1 MLSALRR
8 VCSMLPSCMPGRA
21 LCTEASD
28 EAKKALVQRFLDAAS
43 RPKMGKGR
51 AKQSAGQRA
60 LDLGKQAKSLE
71 DLDLPQLLALD
82 GASLKERNVGCQ
94 ERKRLLKFIAKANQ
108 GYTLKGKDWRSFQE
122 PLGPQGG

>member
-1 MLSALRR
+1 
-8 VCSMLPSCMPGRA
+8 MPGRA

-82 GASLKERNVGCQ
+82 GAALKASGPR
-94 ERKRLLKFIAKANQ
+94 IARSD
-108 GYTLKGKDWRSFQE
+108 KDGTPWLS
-122 PLGPQGG
+122 